1 MGRVSRRCARP
12 GCRAWAM
19 RGQEYC
25 RAHRGLEDRAPPVE
39 DDARE
44 ASEAF
49 AARLASGRYRELFER
64 QVAAVL
70 AEAGQDVSLADE
82 IGALRLAMA
91 KVLAEEDDPARLAAS
106 ISRIVDAVV
115 RAVKAQ
121 RTLSGAMAE
130 GLTEA
135 MTAILIEL
143 GLDET

>member
-1 MGRVSRRCARP
+1 
-12 GCRAWAM
+12 
-19 RGQEYC
+19 
-25 RAHRGLEDRAPPVE
+25 
-39 DDARE
+39 E